1 MRPNC
6 PIKIRL
12 NTLPL
17 FLLAL
22 CGGYSTLEAV
32 DGQLQ
37 FSTYYDSNVREAL
50 PDPDPTLGLTLR
62 GRLSHEIHPR
72 RLNIF
77 GEILT
82 QANLDAIFQDESKLI
97 VNAELD
103 FRYTL
108 SRALHIMGNLSHFQK
123 SFYSHTGSYLWTEYS
138 TFLQYSPRSRY
149 SGWLGYRYRKNTL
162 EVKDRFRFGED
173 NFEFRGRYNI
183 NSKIFLESTIT
194 RSNIVHEDFNAV
206 DVEDDTLLVP
216 LGYPQNDTGVQGQ
229 LHLRY
234 LGKKKIIGLQV
245 GIGDVKSNS
254 VIGEFNFISYYAY
267 LSGQLGPST
276 FYHVVFRRVDKEYQY
291 PALEGISE
299 YRDPE
304 EPVQNLT
311 HIRLERALSGNSIGY
326 VQISILKNETIF
338 NQRYYDKTLIEF
350 GIKYEP

>member
-1 MRPNC
+1 M
-6 PIKIRL
+6 
-12 NTLPL
+12 
-17 FLLAL
+17 
-22 CGGYSTLEAV
+22 
-32 DGQLQ
+32 
-37 FSTYYDSNVREAL
+37 
-50 PDPDPTLGLTLR
+50 R
-62 GRLSHEIHPR
+62 GRLGHEYSRPR
-72 RLNIF
+72 LSIY

-82 QANLDAIFQDESKLI
+82 QANLDAIFPGESKLI
-97 VNAELD
+97 VNADLD
-103 FRYTL
+103 FRY
-108 SRALHIMGNLSHFQK
+108 ALFKSTYILGQLSHFQK
-123 SFYSHTGSYLWTEYS
+123 SFYNHTGSYLWTEYN
-138 TFLQYSPRSRY
+138 TFLQFSPIPGY
-149 SGWLGYRYRKNTL
+149 SGWLGYRHRKNTL
-162 EVKDRFRFGED
+162 EVKDRLRFGED

-194 RSNIVHEDFNAV
+194 RSNIVHKDFNAV
-206 DVEDDTLLVP
+206 DVADDTILVP
-216 LGYPQNDTGVQGQ
+216 LEYPQNDSGVQGQ

-234 LGKKKIIGLQV
+234 LGKKKIMGLQV

-311 HIRLERALSGNSIGY
+311 HIRLEQALSGSSIGY

-338 NQRYYDKTLIEF
+338 NQRYYDKTMIEF